1 MPSTFAQA
9 TRPLIIKTALPD
21 STFVVMSIEAREAI
35 SEVYRFEVDL
45 MTENRDSVAFDR
57 LLGQDA
63 SVALRRES
71 GSVRHFSGIVCAVRQ
86 GENMIVA
93 QDGRPHEY
101 TRFRIS
107 IVPKLW
113 LLAQQRRSRIFQHVT
128 VPDILKT
135 VLQETNVEFQLDA
148 AQNTFNERDY
158 CVQYRETDLNFAL
171 RLMEEEGI
179 FFFFTHGESGHRMI
193 VANSPMAHPE
203 LPGSFRFEPLA
214 AQAGQE
220 DRIWTWQKTQ
230 EIRPGKYVLRDFTF
244 EMPDKN
250 LEQTRPA
257 QQTVQAGTVE
267 HKLDAGGAASLEI
280 SDFPGGY
287 AGRYDSVNKSGGDQS
302 SDLGKI
308 FTDGPNVVSM
318 RMQAESASAL
328 RINGKSSATA
338 FTPGS
343 KFALTEHFSDNGP
356 FVINSVTHRS
366 RQSVVSD
373 TNEEPFDYTND
384 FTCIPFA
391 LPFRPPRV
399 TPIPVVHGTQSAMV
413 VGPAGDEIFTDKY
426 GRVKVQFRWD
436 PTGLNDADSSC
447 WIRVASTWAGKNWG
461 AIHIPRVGQEVVV
474 AFEEGDPNQPIIIGS
489 VYNAANMPPYTLP
502 DNMTQSGLKSQSTPG
517 GSGYN
522 EFRFEDK
529 KDKEQV
535 VFHAQKDLLST
546 IENDETRTVKHDR
559 STTVTG
565 NESKTIQQ
573 GNQTI
578 TLNQGNQS
586 TKLAMGNQSTS
597 ISLGKSETEAMQ
609 SIELKVGQSSIKLD
623 QSGVTIQGLTVKIQG
638 TIEVQMKSMMTQ
650 INGDVMLT
658 AKGGIV
664 MVN

>member
-1 MPSTFAQA
+1 MTTALWMKSSAGAPKSKAARATWTTFSPAACCRASRAGSWKGLPLANLSNRSEWDLTMRESSPMPSTFAQA

-220 DRIWTWQKTQ
+220 DRIWTWQKT
-230 EIRPGKYVLRDFTF
+230 
-244 EMPDKN
+244 
-250 LEQTRPA
+250 
-257 QQTVQAGTVE
+257 
-267 HKLDAGGAASLEI
+267 
-280 SDFPGGY
+280 
-287 AGRYDSVNKSGGDQS
+287 
-302 SDLGKI
+302 
-308 FTDGPNVVSM
+308 
-318 RMQAESASAL
+318 
-328 RINGKSSATA
+328 
-338 FTPGS
+338 
-343 KFALTEHFSDNGP
+343 
-356 FVINSVTHRS
+356 
-366 RQSVVSD
+366 
-373 TNEEPFDYTND
+373 
-384 FTCIPFA
+384 
-391 LPFRPPRV
+391 
-399 TPIPVVHGTQSAMV
+399 
-413 VGPAGDEIFTDKY
+413 
-426 GRVKVQFRWD
+426 
-436 PTGLNDADSSC
+436 
-447 WIRVASTWAGKNWG
+447 
-461 AIHIPRVGQEVVV
+461 
-474 AFEEGDPNQPIIIGS
+474 
-489 VYNAANMPPYTLP
+489 
-502 DNMTQSGLKSQSTPG
+502 
-517 GSGYN
+517 
-522 EFRFEDK
+522 
-529 KDKEQV
+529 
-535 VFHAQKDLLST
+535 
-546 IENDETRTVKHDR
+546 
-559 STTVTG
+559 
-565 NESKTIQQ
+565 
-573 GNQTI
+573 
-578 TLNQGNQS
+578 
-586 TKLAMGNQSTS
+586 
-597 ISLGKSETEAMQ
+597 
-609 SIELKVGQSSIKLD
+609 
-623 QSGVTIQGLTVKIQG
+623 
-638 TIEVQMKSMMTQ
+638 
-650 INGDVMLT
+650 
-658 AKGGIV
+658 
-664 MVN
+664 